1 MKNIKTF
8 EGFVNESKTVYL
20 DNMSDVNLKKYNSLI
35 SFVNRT
41 VEKLLA
47 REGELPTSYFK
58 PGLEARLDALTN
70 NIKTIKDIDDN
81 ISEIISVHAD
91 LKDGIK
97 GMKASGRL

>member
-1 MKNIKTF
+1 
-8 EGFVNESKTVYL
+8 
-20 DNMSDVNLKKYNSLI
+20 MSDVNLKKYNSLI

-41 VEKLLA
+41 VDLLLM

-58 PGLEARLDALTN
+58 PGLETRLDTLIN
-70 NIKTIKDIDDN
+70 KIKNRKDIDDN
-81 ISEIISVHAD
+81 LSEIISVHAD

>member
-1 MKNIKTF
+1 
-8 EGFVNESKTVYL
+8 
-20 DNMSDVNLKKYNSLI
+20 MSDVNLKKYNSLI

-41 VEKLLA
+41 IEKLLA
-47 REGELPTSYFK
+47 REGELPSSYFQE
-58 PGLEARLDALTN
+58 GLEARLDTLIN
-70 NIKTIKDIDDN
+70 KIMTIKDVDDN

>member
-1 MKNIKTF
+1 
-8 EGFVNESKTVYL
+8 
-20 DNMSDVNLKKYNSLI
+20 MSDVNLKKYNSLI

-41 VEKLLA
+41 IDKLLA
-47 REGELPTSYFK
+47 REGELPSSYFQE
-58 PGLEARLDALTN
+58 GLEARLDTLIN
-70 NIKTIKDIDDN
+70 KIKTIKDVDDN